1 MRPDHNIS
9 CDEHCYREPHLLMY
23 VYCRHLLVSGCVW
36 DGVKQGCNN
45 LKADNTEVFDK
56 SSHHQ
61 RQLATTAMFV
71 EDVALHCRQSMTF
84 GFSI

>member
-23 VYCRHLLVSGCVW
+23 VYCRHLSVSGCVW

-45 LKADNTEVFDK
+45 LMRTILRCSTSQAIINVN
-56 SSHHQ
+56 
-61 RQLATTAMFV
+61 
-71 EDVALHCRQSMTF
+71 
-84 GFSI
+84 